1 MGKVWVMVT
10 RFGYGL
16 WDFGGLWDFT
26 GNGVG
31 GRPKSMGYYRLWGV
45 TGMV

>member
-1 MGKVWVMVT
+1 MGYDDKIWLWVMG
-10 RFGYGL
+10 FQS
-16 WDFGGLWDFT
+16 FT

-31 GRPKSMGYYRLWGV
+31 GCPKSMGYYRLWGV